1 MGSGDKNDRMILV
14 VPNDILFVNNSKF
27 QGFKEH
33 SKIEDFESR
42 ILEYKKFMRRGD
54 AEIDFSHK
62 QPIGYAVIINPA
74 TKKVYA
80 YKRASHDADYNEK
93 RLHGKWSIGIGG
105 HIEKEIDITDN
116 PIHSS
121 LLREIDE
128 EILINGSQDIKV
140 IGYINDEKDEVG
152 KVHFGVLY
160 VVETDSDD
168 VFPNDT
174 ESVHGELMSI
184 EDIKKL
190 KASPDSSLEGW
201 SQIALDVIENYLK
214 DCQKE

>member
-33 SKIEDFESR
+33 SKIEDFEAR
-42 ILEYKKFMRRGD
+42 ILQYKKFMRRGD

-62 QPIGYAVIINPA
+62 QPIGYAVILNPV

-80 YKRASHDADYNEK
+80 YRRAQSNIEHGDA
-93 RLHGKWSIGIGG
+93 RLQGKWSIGTGG
-105 HIEKEIDITDN
+105 HIEKEIDATEN

-128 EILINGSQDIKV
+128 EVLINGSQDLKV
-140 IGYINDEKDEVG
+140 VGYINDEKDEVG

-160 VVETDSDD
+160 VIETDSDD
-168 VFPNDT
+168 VFPNNT
-174 ESVHGELMSI
+174 ESVHGEMMSV
-184 EDIKKL
+184 EEIKKI
-190 KASPDSSLEGW
+190 KNSPDASLEGW
-201 SQIALDVIENYLK
+201 SQITLDVIENYLK
-214 DCQKE
+214 NCQKE

>member
-1 MGSGDKNDRMILV
+1 MGSVDKNDRMILV
-14 VPNDILFVNNSKF
+14 IPNDILFVNNSKF

-33 SKIEDFESR
+33 SNIEDYESR

-62 QPIGYAVIINPA
+62 QPIGYAVIINPV

-105 HIEKEIDITDN
+105 HIEKEVDITDN

>member
-14 VPNDILFVNNSKF
+14 VPNDILFVNNSRF

-33 SKIEDFESR
+33 STIEDFESR
-42 ILEYKKFMRRGD
+42 ILQYKKFMRRGD

-62 QPIGYAVIINPA
+62 QPIGYAVIVNPL

-80 YKRASHDADYNEK
+80 YKRAQSNVQHGDP
-93 RLHGKWSIGIGG
+93 RLQGKWSIGTGG
-105 HIEKEIDITDN
+105 HIEKDADKSDN

-128 EILINGSQDIKV
+128 EVLINGSQDIKV
-140 IGYINDEKDEVG
+140 IGYINDENDEVS

-160 VVETDSDD
+160 VIETDSDD
-168 VFPNDT
+168 VFPNNA
-174 ESVHGELMSI
+174 ESVHGEMMSVEEI
-184 EDIKKL
+184 RKL
-190 KASPDSSLEGW
+190 KSTPEVTLENW
-201 SQIALDVIENYLK
+201 SHIALDVIENYLK
-214 DCQKE
+214 DL

>member
-14 VPNDILFVNNSKF
+14 VPNDILFVNNSSF

-42 ILEYKKFMRRGD
+42 ILQYKKFMRRGD

-62 QPIGYAVIINPA
+62 QPIGYAVILNPVS
-74 TKKVYA
+74 KKVYA
-80 YKRASHDADYNEK
+80 YRRAQSNVEHGDV
-93 RLHGKWSIGIGG
+93 RLQGKWSIGTGG
-105 HIEKEIDITDN
+105 HIEKEIDATEN

-128 EILINGSQDIKV
+128 EVLINGSQDLKV

-160 VVETDSDD
+160 VIETDSDD
-168 VFPNDT
+168 VFPNNT
-174 ESVHGELMSI
+174 ESVHGEMMSV
-184 EDIKKL
+184 EEIKKI
-190 KASPDSSLEGW
+190 KNSPDASLEGW
-201 SQIALDVIENYLK
+201 SQITLDVIENYLK
-214 DCQKE
+214 NCQKE